1 MRNRRYIGRKGPLIV
16 YGTEGSKIVK
26 AFRNLPGVEV
36 AHVERLNVLKLAPGG
51 HMGRFI
57 IWTKSAFEKLD
68 KVFGTFVTPSELKK
82 GYVLP
87 RPKMTNADLSRII
100 NSDEVQSVVA
110 PIKKN
115 IKKKV
120 LKKNPLKNLSV
131 MLKLNPYAQTAK
143 RMALLAE
150 KRRLKEKQEKLD
162 KKRSP
167 SPRLTPNLYTR
178 PIGGGEAY
186 EAFHY
191 WRAILNVVRIDIQV
205 RLPGSLPPPS
215 LSLSLLEE
223 IDFGRKQSR
232 MAMAL
237 KRGMVTAK
245 RNFSSL
251 FETDGISIEGKPINL
266 FSAINQALHIALET
280 DPRAYVFGEDVG
292 FGGVFR
298 CTTGLIDRFGRNRV
312 FNTPLCEQ
320 GIAGF
325 AIGLAAMG
333 NRAIAEIQFADYIF
347 PAFDQ
352 IVNEAAKFRYR
363 SGNQFNCG
371 GLTIRTPYGAVGHGG
386 HYHSQSPE
394 AFFCHVPGLKVVIPR
409 SPRQAKGLLLSSI
422 RDPNPVVFFLS
433 QRLAV
438 EEVPEHD
445 YMLPLSEAEVVH
457 EGSDITLV
465 GWGAQLTVLE
475 QACADAAKD
484 GISCELIDLRTLIP
498 WDKDTVEASVRKTG
512 RLLVSHEA
520 PLTGGFGAEISASI
534 AESCFLRLEAPV
546 ARICG
551 LDTPFPLVYEP
562 FYMPTKNK
570 ILDAI
575 KATVK
580 Y

>member
-1 MRNRRYIGRKGPLIV
+1 
-16 YGTEGSKIVK
+16 
-26 AFRNLPGVEV
+26 
-36 AHVERLNVLKLAPGG
+36 
-51 HMGRFI
+51 
-57 IWTKSAFEKLD
+57 
-68 KVFGTFVTPSELKK
+68 
-82 GYVLP
+82 
-87 RPKMTNADLSRII
+87 MTNADLSRII

-167 SPRLTPNLYTR
+167 SPR
-178 PIGGGEAY
+178 
-186 EAFHY
+186 
-191 WRAILNVVRIDIQV
+191 IDIQV
-205 RLPGSLPPPS
+205 RLPGSLPPPTP

-251 FETDGISIEGKPINL
+251 FETDGISIERQTNKPFL
-266 FSAINQALHIALET
+266 CDQSSF
-280 DPRAYVFGEDVG
+280 AYRFGNRSPCLRLGEDVG

-298 CTTGLIDRFGRNRV
+298 CTTGLIDRFGENRV

-394 AFFCHVPGLKVVIPR
+394 AFFCHVPGLKVEL
-409 SPRQAKGLLLSSI
+409 SYLKSKASEGSSLSSI
-422 RDPNPVVFFLS
+422 RDPNQLSFFEPKWLYRLLLKRYQS
-433 QRLAV
+433 TITCCHSLRQRFWSRLAL
-438 EEVPEHD
+438 
-445 YMLPLSEAEVVH
+445 MLQRSVDSLNVSLCFFHLSF
-457 EGSDITLV
+457 EGWNIF
-465 GWGAQLTVLE
+465 
-475 QACADAAKD
+475 
-484 GISCELIDLRTLIP
+484 ELIDLRTLIP
-498 WDKDTVEASVRKTG
+498 WDKDTVEAFGQETG

-562 FYMPTKNK
+562 LLHANKEQARLNLLEYELSGDLALVSSLISQNLYLKASNNIPVGLPDKICSPAPTESSFSSHNF
-570 ILDAI
+570 
-575 KATVK
+575 
-580 Y
+580 